1 MTPTRWLLTA
11 LSFLL
16 AFGASGW
23 VVWHSWPAQGGTL
36 ALPVGVHLLGALCL
50 AGEVGMRAVK
60 MLWTGSAI
68 GTPIPLR
75 TGLRT
80 CLGGDFVAAITP
92 ARSGSEPARFMI
104 LAEARVPA
112 ATTILVL
119 FLELF
124 LEALS
129 LAIVVALLAVV
140 FHGAGPALAPLL
152 VLVGGYAA
160 FVVGVGVVGA
170 MLARRYA
177 HGASPPWARRLRL
190 GGLRW
195 RAVQRWLRQ
204 LQLGMDALRRA
215 RPGAL
220 FASLVA
226 SVAHVLFKLAVLPA
240 IVLPLAP
247 HVPLAPLVL
256 WPLALFY
263 GSIVSPAPG
272 GGGAVELAFTSVLK
286 GTIPPV
292 LMGRA
297 LVWWR
302 VYTFYGFVLLGA
314 LAAGRTALRALR
326 GTETIDEVVHTEEEE
341 RKHKVRWLRRKRR

>member
-1 MTPTRWLLTA
+1 VTPTRWILTA

-23 VVWHSWPAQGGTL
+23 VVWHGWPAQGGTL
-36 ALPVGVHLLGALCL
+36 ALPLGVHLLGIALML
-50 AGEVGMRAVK
+50 GEVFMRGVK
-60 MLWTGSAI
+60 LHWTGRAI
-68 GTPIPLR
+68 GAPVSLR

-80 CLGGDFVAAITP
+80 VLGGDFVAAITP

-112 ATTILVL
+112 AATILVL

-129 LAIVVALLAVV
+129 LAIAVGVLALV
-140 FHGAGPALAPLL
+140 FRDAGRALAPLL
-152 VLVGGYAA
+152 VLVGGYAG
-160 FVVGVGVVGA
+160 FVVGVGVAGA
-170 MLARRYA
+170 VLARRYA
-177 HGASPPWARRLRL
+177 HGPTPPWARRLRL
-190 GGLRW
+190 DGLRW
-195 RAVQRWLRQ
+195 RAVQKALRQ

-220 FASLVA
+220 GASLAA
-226 SVAHVLFKLAVLPA
+226 SVGHVLFKLAVLPA

-247 HVPLAPLVL
+247 EVPLAPLVL

-263 GSIVSPAPG
+263 GSVVSPAPG
-272 GGGAVELAFTSVLK
+272 GGGAVELAFTSVLR
-286 GTIPPV
+286 GTIPTA

-326 GTETIDEVVHTEEEE
+326 GAEVIETAEEE
-341 RKHKVRWLRRKRR
+341 RKIKARWWRRWHR

>member
-1 MTPTRWLLTA
+1 MTPFRWILTT

-23 VVWHSWPAQGGTL
+23 VVWRSWPAQGGTL
-36 ALPVGVHLLGALCL
+36 ALPWSVHLLAGALML
-50 AGEVGMRAVK
+50 AEVFMRAVK
-60 MLWTGSAI
+60 LAWTARAI
-68 GTPIPLR
+68 DAEIPLA

-112 ATTILVL
+112 ATSILVL

-129 LAIVVALLAVV
+129 LAIVVGLLALV
-140 FHGAGPALAPLL
+140 FRGATRALGPLL

-160 FVVGVGVVGA
+160 FVVAVGIGGA
-170 MLARRYA
+170 VLARRYA
-177 HGASPPWARRLRL
+177 SGNSPAWARRVGL

-195 RAVQRWLRQ
+195 HAVQRALRQ
-204 LQLGMDALRRA
+204 LQLGMEALRRA
-215 RPGAL
+215 RGGAL
-220 FASLVA
+220 ATSLAA
-226 SVAHVLFKLAVLPA
+226 SVAHVALRLCALPA

-247 HVPLAPLVL
+247 AVALAPLVL

-263 GSIVSPAPG
+263 GSVVSPAPG
-272 GGGAVELAFTSVLK
+272 GGGAVELAFTTVLRDA
-286 GTIPPV
+286 IPAP

-302 VYTFYGFVLLGA
+302 VYTFYGYVLLGA

-326 GTETIDEVVHTEEEE
+326 GAENIETAGEA
-341 RKHKVRWLRRKRR
+341 RKMKVRWRRR